1 MNKKLVVRL
10 LGAIL
15 LIEAL
20 AMLPALAV
28 AFVYNDPGDVRAMLY
43 TIGLLLLLGLPA
55 WLCEHPGETN
65 LRARESFAVVALAWV
80 LLSGFGALPFVFSG
94 LIPNYVQAFFESVS
108 GFTTTGST
116 VLTSFRHL
124 PHGVVFWRSFT
135 HWIGGM
141 GVLVLTLALLP
152 QLTGRTAHLV
162 RAESPGPSLFKI
174 VPKMGDSAKIL
185 YCIYFVLTVIEF
197 AALMIAGMNP
207 YDAAIHALGTAGTG
221 GFSNYGE
228 SIGAFQSPAIDIII
242 TVFMV
247 LFGINFALFYRILTG
262 GWREALGSE
271 ELHWYLGLYAGGVVL
286 IALTILPKYGNFFTA
301 LRFSGFQAASVMST
315 TGYATADFNLWP
327 QAAKMM
333 LVLLMLVGGCAG
345 STAGGLKVV
354 RVGMLVK
361 SVKREVT
368 HTFQPRKVQVVR
380 FEKKGVDE
388 SILSQVL
395 VFSFAYMLLL
405 FVGALLITLEGKFD
419 FETNLTAAITC
430 ISNVGPGLGA
440 VGPAGNFAGYGPFA
454 TLVMSVLMLCGRL
467 ELFPILVLFRPG
479 LWRRG

>member
-1 MNKKLVVRL
+1 M
-10 LGAIL
+10 
-15 LIEAL
+15 
-20 AMLPALAV
+20 
-28 AFVYNDPGDVRAMLY
+28 
-43 TIGLLLLLGLPA
+43 
-55 WLCEHPGETN
+55 
-65 LRARESFAVVALAWV
+65 
-80 LLSGFGALPFVFSG
+80 
-94 LIPNYVQAFFESVS
+94 
-108 GFTTTGST
+108 
-116 VLTSFRHL
+116 
-124 PHGVVFWRSFT
+124 
-135 HWIGGM
+135 
-141 GVLVLTLALLP
+141 
-152 QLTGRTAHLV
+152 
-162 RAESPGPSLFKI
+162 
-174 VPKMGDSAKIL
+174 
-185 YCIYFVLTVIEF
+185 
-197 AALMIAGMNP
+197 
-207 YDAAIHALGTAGTG
+207 
-221 GFSNYGE
+221 
-228 SIGAFQSPAIDIII
+228 
-242 TVFMV
+242 
-247 LFGINFALFYRILTG
+247 
-262 GWREALGSE
+262 
-271 ELHWYLGLYAGGVVL
+271 L